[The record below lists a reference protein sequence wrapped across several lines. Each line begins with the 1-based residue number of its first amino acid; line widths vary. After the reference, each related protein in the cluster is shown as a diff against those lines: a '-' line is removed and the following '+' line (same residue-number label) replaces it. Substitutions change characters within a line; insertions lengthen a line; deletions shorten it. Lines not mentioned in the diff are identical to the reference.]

1 MLSKTGLNF
10 NTRTPGFQSFDITR
24 NNYFCPSLEKAQS
37 ICSEMGIKTI
47 NNNRYN
53 RYKGFTVSLNLEN
66 IDGTRQEKR
75 INNKEKRISDEEKLN
90 KLKNLKLERQ
100 IAAEFEKL
108 GFTTNTTGICNE
120 EQEIIQKMMKSI
132 DNDEKKQG
140 KVLGKRRERLENT
153 IAEHGY
159 KLYYDEEHKK
169 LAAKKSLE
177 LLEEEL
183 SSLFNKE
190 AVKKPIDDIDLDNE
204 LPSSALPPNYYN
216 E

>member
-24 NNYFCPSLEKAQS
+24 NNYFCPSLERAQR

-47 NNNRYN
+47 NNK

-66 IDGTRQEKR
+66 IDGTRQEKQ

-90 KLKNLKLERQ
+90 KLKNLRIERK

-108 GFTTNTTGICNE
+108 GYTTNTTGICNE
-120 EQEIIQKMMKSI
+120 EQEIIQKMMQSI

-140 KVLGKRRERLENT
+140 KVLEKRREWLANT

-159 KLYYDEEHKK
+159 KLYYDKEHKK
-169 LAAKKSLE
+169 LAAEKSLE

-183 SSLFNKE
+183 SGLFNKE
-190 AVKKPIDDIDLDNE
+190 AVKKPIDDIELDKE
-204 LPSSALPPNYYN
+204 LPNSAILPHYKS
-216 E
+216 